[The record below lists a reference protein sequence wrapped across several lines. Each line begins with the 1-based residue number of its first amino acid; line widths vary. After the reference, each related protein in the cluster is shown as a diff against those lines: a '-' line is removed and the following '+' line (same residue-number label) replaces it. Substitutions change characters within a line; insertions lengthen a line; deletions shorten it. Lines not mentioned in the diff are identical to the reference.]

1 MNTSTENPMD
11 YERSTTAHAMNMA
24 MHANL
29 VALANQI
36 GLAQK
41 RATDA
46 RDAMDPRIQ
55 NRTLAVGILLPLERI
70 LPECTTLLSTI
81 IALQS
86 WHDRLPTQEGG
97 AA

>member
-1 MNTSTENPMD
+1 MTYQLP
-11 YERSTTAHAMNMA
+11 TTAQAMNLA

-29 VALANQI
+29 VALASQLD
-36 GLAQK
+36 LAQK
-41 RATDA
+41 RTAEA

-55 NRTLAVGILLPLERI
+55 NRQLAVGILLPLERI
-70 LPECTTLLSTI
+70 LPECTTLLSTV

>member
-1 MNTSTENPMD
+1 MN
-11 YERSTTAHAMNMA
+11 YELPTTAHAMNMA

-29 VALANQI
+29 VALSNQL
-36 GLAQK
+36 GLAQR
-41 RATDA
+41 RAADA

-55 NRTLAVGILLPLERI
+55 NRRLAVGILLPLERI

-86 WHDRLPTQEGG
+86 WHDQLPMQEGG

>member
-1 MNTSTENPMD
+1 MN
-11 YERSTTAHAMNMA
+11 YELPTTAHAMNMA

-29 VALANQI
+29 VALANQL
-36 GLAQK
+36 GLAQ
-41 RATDA
+41 RRTAEA

-55 NRTLAVGILLPLERI
+55 NRKLAVGILLPLERI
-70 LPECTTLLSTI
+70 LPECATLLSTI
-81 IALQS
+81 IALQC

>member
-1 MNTSTENPMD
+1 MKPELP
-11 YERSTTAHAMNMA
+11 TTAHAMNRA

-29 VALANQI
+29 VALTNQLD
-36 GLAQK
+36 LAQR
-41 RATDA
+41 RAADA

-55 NRTLAVGILLPLERI
+55 NRQLAVGILLPLERI

-86 WHDRLPTQEGG
+86 WHDQLPMQEGG

>member
-1 MNTSTENPMD
+1 MNNELP
-11 YERSTTAHAMNMA
+11 TTAHAMNMA

-29 VALANQI
+29 VALANQLD
-36 GLAQK
+36 LAQK
-41 RATDA
+41 RTVDA

-86 WHDRLPTQEGG
+86 WHDQLPMQEGG

>member
-1 MNTSTENPMD
+1 MNYQQP
-11 YERSTTAHAMNMA
+11 TTAQAMNLA

-29 VALANQI
+29 VALANQ
-36 GLAQK
+36 LDLVQK
-41 RATDA
+41 RTAEA
-46 RDAMDPRIQ
+46 RNAMDPPMQ
-55 NRTLAVGILLPLERI
+55 NRKLAVGILLPLERI

-86 WHDRLPTQEGG
+86 WHDQLPMQEGG